1 MRQSLK
7 KMTIQE
13 LKSKLLNHFMRSDS
27 FDIACDMPEI
37 DLEISLGM
45 QQKLYVAA
53 LKDLAANG
61 IIHEIDQSKIWVLEK
76 PLLSWDQS
84 VSIDG
89 STINAICQILTEY
102 SNTLAKGSIVAPDPL
117 RITNDDIQSLI
128 KLFNS
133 MEALKLDQTQ
143 EKIKN
148 N

>member
-1 MRQSLK
+1 MQ
-7 KMTIQE
+7 
-13 LKSKLLNHFMRSDS
+13 SDS

-37 DLEISLGM
+37 DLEISLDI

-61 IIHEIDQSKIWVLEK
+61 IIHEIGCDSKLWVLEK

>member
-1 MRQSLK
+1 MQ
-7 KMTIQE
+7 
-13 LKSKLLNHFMRSDS
+13 SDS

-37 DLEISLGM
+37 DLEISLDM

-61 IIHEIDQSKIWVLEK
+61 IIHEIDESKIWVLEK
-76 PLLSWDQS
+76 PLISWNQS

-117 RITNDDIQSLI
+117 RIANDDIQSLI

-133 MEALKLDQTQ
+133 MEALRLDQTQ